1 MRRLAVGL
9 IKFYQYAIS
18 PMMGNNCRFHPS
30 CSCYAEEAFNRYG
43 FLRGGYLTA
52 LRLIKC
58 HPFHPGGYDP
68 VVKQAEAEKQT
79 TCNNN
84 HTE

>member
-9 IKFYQYAIS
+9 IKLYQFAIS
-18 PMMGNNCRFHPS
+18 PFLGNNCRFHPS
-30 CSCYAEEAFNRYG
+30 CSAYAEEAFNTYG
-43 FLRGGYLTA
+43 FFKGGYLTA

-68 VVKQAEAEKQT
+68 VVEQNNAEQEVTCT
-79 TCNNN
+79 TN
-84 HTE
+84 HSE